1 MFVHLM
7 NEHINYIHRCF
18 ELAEKGR
25 GYTKSNPL
33 VGAVFVH
40 GDKIVSEGYHCE
52 YGGAHAEVKCLD
64 RIHDDDILKNGTLYV
79 SLEPCCHHGKTPP
92 CTDLIIQ
99 KGIRRVVI
107 GSLDFNQTVHGK
119 GMEIL
124 KEYGIEVINLDMIV
138 HQRLL
143 NSSFYINQ
151 TKKRPFFKAK
161 FAYSQD
167 GLMGKKEGRVKIT
180 TLEMDFWSHKMRY
193 DSDAVL
199 VGSKTWI
206 ADQPK
211 LDARL
216 YRAYYPDIII
226 LTHQP
231 DLVVSSR
238 SQQKIVVLNPDRDES
253 KENVFWVRT
262 EINDGKAVAVK
273 LFELG
278 YRNVLIEGGRET
290 IQFFQKLDLI
300 DELVTIQNE
309 SIKLNNGVH
318 IPEIEYNRFV
328 LSHTYTIDQETKK
341 QYIHHDFFT
350 I

>member
-1 MFVHLM
+1 MP
-7 NEHINYIHRCF
+7 EHIEYIHRCF
-18 ELAEKGR
+18 ELAEKAR
-25 GYTKSNPL
+25 GGTKSNPL
-33 VGAVFVH
+33 VGAVLVH
-40 GDKIVSEGYHCE
+40 QDRIVSEGYHRE
-52 YGGAHAEVKCLD
+52 YGGPHAEVHCLENMTD
-64 RIHDDDILKNGTLYV
+64 SEILKNATLYI

-92 CTDLIIQ
+92 CTGLIIQ
-99 KGIRRVVI
+99 KGICRVVI
-107 GSLDFNQTVHGK
+107 GSLDFNKTVQGK

-124 KEYGIEVINLDMIV
+124 KVHGIEVINLDLTV
-138 HQRLL
+138 RQRLL

-151 TKKRPFFKAK
+151 TQQRPFFKAK

-167 GLMGKKEGRVKIT
+167 GLMGIMEERVKIT

-193 DSDAVL
+193 EADAVL
-199 VGSKTWI
+199 VGSRTWI

-216 YRAYYPDIII
+216 YRTYYPDIII

-238 SQQKIVVLNPDRDES
+238 LNQKIVVLNPDLDEC
-253 KENVFWVRT
+253 KENVFWART
-262 EINDGKAVAVK
+262 EVNDGKAIAAK

-278 YRNVLIEGGRET
+278 YRNVLIEGGSET
-290 IQFFQKLDLI
+290 IQFFQKFDLI

-328 LSHTYTIDQETKK
+328 LEDTCTIDQETRKR
-341 QYIHHDFFT
+341 YMHHDFFT